1 MALQYSITA
10 IGTIVLQAC
19 LNTLGSV
26 AAAGFAAAS
35 KIEQVVS
42 QAYVA
47 LGTTM
52 ATYCAQNT
60 GAGEKERLR
69 KGFRS
74 ATWIGIIYAV
84 LSGLLII
91 LAGKYLTVL
100 FVSENL
106 NEITGY
112 VDTYLKCVGISFIPL
127 VFVNVYRNGI
137 QGMGYA
143 LLPMMAGVAE
153 LIGRGAVALIS
164 SRQGS
169 YLGTCMASPA
179 AWILAG
185 ALLLAMYFGI
195 MGTRAPG
202 EGAAPG
208 KK

>member
-1 MALQYSITA
+1 MAFQYSITA

-100 FVSENL
+100 FVSE
-106 NEITGY
+106 T
-112 VDTYLKCVGISFIPL
+112 
-127 VFVNVYRNGI
+127 
-137 QGMGYA
+137 
-143 LLPMMAGVAE
+143 
-153 LIGRGAVALIS
+153 
-164 SRQGS
+164 
-169 YLGTCMASPA
+169 
-179 AWILAG
+179 
-185 ALLLAMYFGI
+185 
-195 MGTRAPG
+195 
-202 EGAAPG
+202 
-208 KK
+208 